1 MNLAMDIWPFKALA
15 RAREASE
22 IPLTKR
28 LHAWWEGY
36 ELPAS
41 DEAAGNSQVDE
52 PLEEISDGYPKPDSS
67 ILWSEERRKL
77 VQILWGQGFTFPG
90 GVEYACELVS
100 GFSLNPAVS
109 MVEVGAGMGGGT
121 RAIVE
126 KFKAYVDAYEIDEDL
141 AREGMMMS
149 KIHSVN
155 DKAPVQQLDIK
166 SIDLKDQYYEGAL
179 IRDMLYTIED
189 KKDLV
194 QKVVRAIKPQCQ
206 IVVTDLI
213 RASDSPN
220 TELKNWMKSEPEE
233 VHLWSV
239 DEAQKCLASVNVLT
253 RITADESDEY
263 RTRVLSAWS
272 NFLHR
277 IETHPLGPELT
288 VPLVDEVEMW
298 ARRIAAIDSGELRYY
313 RFLGVKGT

>member
-1 MNLAMDIWPFKALA
+1 MPRQMRRAALRSALSVKAA
-15 RAREASE
+15 Q
-22 IPLTKR
+22 
-28 LHAWWEGY
+28 G
-36 ELPAS
+36 
-41 DEAAGNSQVDE
+41 
-52 PLEEISDGYPKPDSS
+52 
-67 ILWSEERRKL
+67 
-77 VQILWGQGFTFPG
+77 QI
-90 GVEYACELVS
+90 V
-100 GFSLNPAVS
+100 
-109 MVEVGAGMGGGT
+109 
-121 RAIVE
+121 I
-126 KFKAYVDAYEIDEDL
+126 VDAFEMDENL
-141 AREGMMMS
+141 AREGMLMS
-149 KIHSVN
+149 KINSVN

-263 RTRVLSAWS
+263 RARVLTAWS

-277 IETHPLGPELT
+277 IKTHPLGPDLT

-298 ARRIAAIDSGELRYY
+298 ARRIAAIESGELRYY
-313 RFLGVKGT
+313 RFLGVKGS